1 MEGNSP
7 VLTSNYKVTVSTI
20 VNSPGGSFMSVSKA
34 IVLLFAVSTL
44 TFLVACG
51 GSGNGLATGTAPPS
65 GAFSDSNLNGPYVF
79 SVSGLDQSG
88 FPYSAV
94 GVFTANGSGGI
105 TAGSIDMNDTEFTTP
120 LFDAS
125 IGGTSTYRV
134 GADGRGTAT
143 LVLPASSS
151 PFSINV
157 VLDFVLQDSFHG
169 LVIEFDDAVSGSGTL
184 DQQTSGVTPTGSYA
198 FLLSGNSYSSSGA
211 LALAGNFAVGS
222 GGALTGLEDFNEG
235 GTNAYTNQTL
245 TGTLIVGPSTTP
257 TTTISNPLTAA
268 LQTYDVFAID
278 ASHLKIIEMDT
289 FATLSGDAYSQTSA
303 TMPVGAMAFT
313 LFGNNLSG
321 LLATGGFMVTDVS
334 GNITSAS
341 SEDYNS
347 AAGVSAAAG
356 SFTGTYAG
364 SAGRYTLGSFA
375 NFVGG
380 SSYAA
385 YPSSGGVLLLE
396 IDTTGLTAG
405 AAYPQTG
412 MTFAASQGYGLNLTG
427 VNLGAVTGEGTGSD
441 EEVDDIAEFTA
452 NSGGTVT
459 GVIDENY
466 SPSGGPNPALELI
479 TSSSSYGSIDATG
492 RYGLSVGN
500 GNSNNSTL
508 NGGFNLVLYSVDGV
522 TFPFIEADSSQVA
535 TGVIIE
541 QNAAA
546 TTPFA
551 AKAHSMFIPRPIV
564 VPRMAKQKKQN

>member
-1 MEGNSP
+1 
-7 VLTSNYKVTVSTI
+7 
-20 VNSPGGSFMSVSKA
+20 MSVRNA
-34 IVLLFAVSTL
+34 IVLLLAVSTL
-44 TFLVACG
+44 PFLVACG
-51 GSGNGLATGTAPPS
+51 NSNGLATGTAPPS
-65 GAFSDSNLNGPYVF
+65 GAFSASNLNGTYIF
-79 SVSGLDQSG
+79 SVSGLDQGG

-94 GVFTANGSGGI
+94 GTFTANGSGSI
-105 TAGSIDMNDTEFTTP
+105 TAGSIDMNDTGFTTP
-120 LFDAS
+120 LFDAAIS
-125 IGGTSTYRV
+125 GNSTYRV

-143 LVLPASSS
+143 LALPAASS
-151 PFSINV
+151 PFSTNV
-157 VLDFVLQDSFHG
+157 ILDFVLQDSFHG

-184 DQQTSGVTPTGSYA
+184 DQQTAGVTPTGSYA
-198 FLLSGNSYSSSGA
+198 FLLSGNAYSSSGA

-235 GTNAYTNQTL
+235 GTNVYANQTL
-245 TGTLIVGPSTTP
+245 TGTITVGPSVTP

-303 TMPVGAMAFT
+303 SMPAGAMAFT
-313 LFGNNLSG
+313 LFGDNLSG
-321 LLATGGFMVTDVS
+321 ILATGGFMVTDGS
-334 GNITSAS
+334 GNITNAS

-356 SFTGTYAG
+356 SFSGTYAG

-405 AAYPQTG
+405 AAYPQTAG
-412 MTFAASQGYGLNLTG
+412 AAFAASQGYGLNLSG
-427 VNLGAVTGEGTGSD
+427 LNLGALTGEGTGSD

-452 NSGGTVT
+452 NSAGTVT

-466 SPSGGPNPALELI
+466 SPSGGPNPAIELI
-479 TSSSSYGSIDATG
+479 TSGSSYGSIDTTG

-508 NGGFNLVLYSVDGV
+508 NGGFNLIFYAVDG
-522 TFPFIEADSSQVA
+522 TMFPFIEADSSQVA

-546 TTPFA
+546 TAPFA
-551 AKAHSMFIPRPIV
+551 VKAHSMFIPRPIV
-564 VPRMAKQKKQN
+564 VPHTAKQKKQS